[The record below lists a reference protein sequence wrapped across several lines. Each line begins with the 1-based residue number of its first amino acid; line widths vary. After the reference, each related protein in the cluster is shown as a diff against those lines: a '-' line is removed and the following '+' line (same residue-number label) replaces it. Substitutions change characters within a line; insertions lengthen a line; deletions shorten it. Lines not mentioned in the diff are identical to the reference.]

1 MIPSPP
7 RCTEDGKVIEL
18 YGVSV
23 SPDLVSRM
31 TDSVHGANR
40 EWQSRPL
47 TASEALEKKGIAEM
61 KKIVPEAL
69 LVVLL
74 LAAWGVFELTTGYG
88 AETRR
93 VDALISAIVAGAA
106 AGMVFRWAG
115 ILAAERSAHS
125 PSKTAR
131 WKALAVA
138 ALISGCTTGGLM
150 YLLYLFLEISFHQA
164 FVFSLFGGLLLGWGT
179 IAARGVRIGQR
190 G

>member
-1 MIPSPP
+1 MS
-7 RCTEDGKVIEL
+7 E
-18 YGVSV
+18 

-31 TDSVHGANR
+31 TDSVHGENR

-74 LAAWGVFELTTGYG
+74 LAAWGVFEIATGYG

-125 PSKTAR
+125 PSKTAK
-131 WKALAVA
+131 WKVVAVG
-138 ALISGCTTGGLM
+138 ALITGCTFGGLM
-150 YLLYLFLEISFHQA
+150 YLLNFVWGISFHQA
-164 FVFSLFGGLLLGWGT
+164 LVFSFFGGHMLGMGT
-179 IAARGVRIGQR
+179 IAARGVRIDQR